1 MNRDSI
7 ISIVAMMVIVTG
19 IAAIIFLA
27 LNPPQTT
34 ALPPTSGVQEIPSP
48 AINIA
53 LPTQIVL
60 PTVVLPTV
68 ALPIPESAQTV
79 TAESTPVP
87 TAGQN
92 DEAALRSALATTI
105 AERQAG
111 EPTTTEPVVLMTPQP
126 LPDVPLPNGATLYEL
141 RPTSPDLVGWARQDN
156 DNGNEFGDFNIFA
169 GTYQGQRHVGAVQF
183 DLSAIPIGAPIVHA
197 DITFTGINDQW
208 LGSDGN
214 WTISVL
220 EPWMDTNWITRS
232 FHWLTRAES
241 ESAALAPSLSA
252 ADLAVGKANTVLI
265 PSQMIPLLQDRL
277 FTGKVSFRI
286 TGPTGD
292 ADNLF
297 GWSSGARG
305 PAPVLRI
312 VAGEAP
318 SVPPP
323 TPTPNYVIVTPVDV
337 VALAAER
344 LTATAQAPQQVADT
358 NAGTPTPTHTP
369 LPPNWVTPII
379 VVPTAIPENQAT
391 AVWLVEVAQAQA
403 VVYGTPTATPPNV
416 WTATPTPTAT
426 ATPLFLR
433 EDQLTPTPT
442 MTATPGAI
450 PDFLR
455 GKIFFY
461 SNRTGSNRL
470 MFMNPDG
477 SDVSL
482 WQGDDWVYRTAK
494 ERETQSRDGS
504 RWVAVQR
511 EQVTIDQIFVLSSD
525 GRQQLTHFNDVSY
538 DPVWSPVED
547 RILFV
552 SPQSGND
559 EIYSVWFNGDD
570 LKQLTN
576 NEWQWDK
583 HPSWSPDGSEI
594 VFFSNR
600 TGQSK
605 LYIMSADGSNV
616 RQVSFGEGDD
626 LYPVWIK

>member
-1 MNRDSI
+1 
-7 ISIVAMMVIVTG
+7 
-19 IAAIIFLA
+19 
-27 LNPPQTT
+27 
-34 ALPPTSGVQEIPSP
+34 
-48 AINIA
+48 
-53 LPTQIVL
+53 
-60 PTVVLPTV
+60 
-68 ALPIPESAQTV
+68 
-79 TAESTPVP
+79 
-87 TAGQN
+87 
-92 DEAALRSALATTI
+92 
-105 AERQAG
+105 
-111 EPTTTEPVVLMTPQP
+111 
-126 LPDVPLPNGATLYEL
+126 
-141 RPTSPDLVGWARQDN
+141 
-156 DNGNEFGDFNIFA
+156 
-169 GTYQGQRHVGAVQF
+169 
-183 DLSAIPIGAPIVHA
+183 
-197 DITFTGINDQW
+197 
-208 LGSDGN
+208 
-214 WTISVL
+214 
-220 EPWMDTNWITRS
+220 
-232 FHWLTRAES
+232 
-241 ESAALAPSLSA
+241 
-252 ADLAVGKANTVLI
+252 
-265 PSQMIPLLQDRL
+265 
-277 FTGKVSFRI
+277 
-286 TGPTGD
+286 
-292 ADNLF
+292 
-297 GWSSGARG
+297 
-305 PAPVLRI
+305 
-312 VAGEAP
+312 
-318 SVPPP
+318 
-323 TPTPNYVIVTPVDV
+323 VIVTPVDV

-358 NAGTPTPTHTP
+358 NNAGTPTPTHTP

-379 VVPTAIPENQAT
+379 MVPTAIPENQAT
-391 AVWLVEVAQAQA
+391 AVWLVEVAAAQA
-403 VVYGTPTATPPNV
+403 IVYGTPTATPPNV

-461 SNRTGSNRL
+461 SNRSGSNRL

-477 SDVSL
+477 SDVSI

-504 RWVAVQR
+504 RRVAVQR